1 MISKMETADATTGGR
16 GSGFREVC
24 QSMSVPE
31 EISQSYLKKG
41 LNHLHLWQME
51 CLYQTNVLN
60 GENLIYCAPTGGGK
74 TLVAELIILKTVIY
88 LKKRAMLILPYVSL
102 VTEKER
108 EFKRLVMIY
117 NRTKP
122 ISERIRI
129 KGYHGES
136 KSIGKLKEH
145 ILICTIEKANSIT
158 NALISRGLLN
168 QLGCVVVDEMHVLG
182 DFHRGFHLEILI
194 RSDISLCSFL
204 SPTTQQTEIHC

>member
-1 MISKMETADATTGGR
+1 MEVFTTAAEGGR

-24 QSMSVPE
+24 QSLNIPQ
-31 EISQSYLKKG
+31 EISQSYLNKG
-41 LNHLHLWQME
+41 LNSLHHWQME

-74 TLVAELIILKTVIY
+74 TLVAELIILKTVIH

-102 VTEKER
+102 VTEKEK

-122 ISERIRI
+122 ISERIRV

-145 ILICTIEKANSIT
+145 IIICTIEKANSIT
-158 NALISRGLLN
+158 NALISRGFLN

-182 DFHRGFHLEILI
+182 DFNRGFHLEILI
-194 RSDISLCSFL
+194 R
-204 SPTTQQTEIHC
+204 